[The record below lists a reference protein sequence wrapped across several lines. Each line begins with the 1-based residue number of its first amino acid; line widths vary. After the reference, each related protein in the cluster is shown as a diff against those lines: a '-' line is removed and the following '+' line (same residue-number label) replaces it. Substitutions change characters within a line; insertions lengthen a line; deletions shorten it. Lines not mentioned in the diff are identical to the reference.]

1 MCGLFLCEIIK
12 GFHHYAR
19 ILIFLSCFGI
29 YSDFSYFFSQFFW
42 LLGWIWE
49 LFWEFLQFQLLFS
62 QFFQLLGWSLGC
74 CFKRFRDYSSPRY
87 AYYTI
92 NQWNID
98 SGVCTNGKEIPCIG
112 LWESAIK
119 RKRYYTTVLYM
130 VIRICF
136 SINRFYICRWR
147 SFSYI
152 PFWLEGYLC
161 QHESRQWAG
170 NCYAI

>member
-29 YSDFSYFFSQFFW
+29 YSDFSYFFSQFFR

-49 LFWEFLQFQLLFS
+49 LFWEFLQFQLLFLAI
-62 QFFQLLGWSLGC
+62 FLAFGLDLGAVLGISAVSATFLTIIPAFGLKLGC

-92 NQWNID
+92 NQ
-98 SGVCTNGKEIPCIG
+98 
-112 LWESAIK
+112 
-119 RKRYYTTVLYM
+119 
-130 VIRICF
+130 
-136 SINRFYICRWR
+136 
-147 SFSYI
+147 
-152 PFWLEGYLC
+152 
-161 QHESRQWAG
+161 
-170 NCYAI
+170 